1 MYIKNARIVT
11 PDGIIEGS
19 AEIKN
24 GKILRIIKDKFPDGD
39 GTDAEGN
46 FLAPGFIDM
55 HIHGISGFD
64 AMDKNYDSINSMS
77 KSLLKHGVTSFV
89 PTTMTVDIESIKSS
103 IENISKAMKKGV
115 EGANIAGIH
124 IEGPFISPEMVGA
137 QDPKYVRKPSKKD
150 FEYITGSYSNNI
162 KTVTIAPEVDGA
174 AEFIKYIAS
183 LGINASCGH
192 TNGKYDDLVC
202 GIKAGISHATHLYN
216 AMRGFHHRE
225 PGIVGGI
232 FDTGITTEIIADG
245 IHSHFAAV
253 RCAYRLK
260 GPDKLALITDA
271 MMACDMKDGNYTL
284 GGQKVYVKDGAARL
298 EGGQLAGS
306 TLTLDKAVKNIIN
319 NCDVNIADTV
329 KMASSTPA
337 RILKIDNKKG
347 YIKEGYDADI
357 VVFDDNINIIK
368 TFVGGIEKYS
378 IKK

>member
-1 MYIKNARIVT
+1 MYIKNAQIVT
-11 PDGIIEGS
+11 SDGIIEGS
-19 AEIKN
+19 VEIKN
-24 GKILRIIKDKFPDGD
+24 GKILSILKDKFPDGD
-39 GTDAEGN
+39 GIDAGGN

-64 AMDKNYDSINSMS
+64 AMDKNYNSINSMS

-89 PTTMTVDIESIKSS
+89 PTTMTVDIDSIKNSV
-103 IENISKAMKKGV
+103 ENISKAMIKGV

-124 IEGPFISPEMVGA
+124 IEGPFISSEMVGA

-150 FEYITGSYSNNI
+150 FEYIVGPYSNNI

-174 AEFIKYIAS
+174 VEFIKYIAS

-284 GGQKVYVKDGAARL
+284 GGQKVYVKDGAARIA
-298 EGGQLAGS
+298 GGQLAGS
-306 TLTLDKAVKNIIN
+306 TLTLDKAVKNVIN
-319 NCDVNIADTV
+319 NCAVNITDAV

-337 RILKIDNKKG
+337 RILKIDNEKG
-347 YIKEGYDADI
+347 YIKVGYDADI
-357 VVFDDNINIIK
+357 VIFDDNINIIK
-368 TFVGGIEKYS
+368 TFVSGIEKYN

>member
-1 MYIKNARIVT
+1 MYIKNTRIVT
-11 PDGIIEGS
+11 SNGVIEGS
-19 AEIKN
+19 VEIKD
-24 GKILRIIKDKFPDGD
+24 GKILRIIKNKYPDGD
-39 GTDAEGN
+39 GIDAQGN

-77 KSLLKHGVTSFV
+77 KALVKHGVTSFV
-89 PTTMTVDIESIKSS
+89 PTTMTVDIESIKNSV
-103 IENISKAMKKGV
+103 ENISNAMIKGV
-115 EGANIAGIH
+115 EGANVEGIH
-124 IEGPFISPEMVGA
+124 IEGPFISPDMVGA
-137 QDPKYVRKPSKKD
+137 QDPKFVRKPTKKD
-150 FEYITGSYSNNI
+150 FEYIAGPYVNNI
-162 KTVTIAPEVDGA
+162 KTITIAPEVDGA
-174 AEFIKYIAS
+174 MEFIKYIES

-192 TNGKYDDLVC
+192 TNGKYNDLVC
-202 GIKAGISHATHLYN
+202 GIEAGISHSTHLYN

-232 FDTGITTEIIADG
+232 FDSNITTEIIADG

-253 RCAYRLK
+253 RCAYKIK
-260 GPDKLALITDA
+260 GADKLALITDA

-298 EGGQLAGS
+298 AAGQLAGS

-319 NCDVNIADTV
+319 NCDADLINAV
-329 KMASSTPA
+329 KMATSTPA

-347 YIKEGYDADI
+347 YIKEGYDADMVI
-357 VVFDDNINIIK
+357 FDNNINIIK

-378 IKK
+378 IKE

>member
-1 MYIKNARIVT
+1 MYIKNAQIVT
-11 PDGIIEGS
+11 SDGIIEGS
-19 AEIKN
+19 VEIKN
-24 GKILRIIKDKFPDGD
+24 GKILSILKDKFPDGD
-39 GTDAEGN
+39 GIDAGGN

-64 AMDKNYDSINSMS
+64 AMDKNYNSINSMS

-89 PTTMTVDIESIKSS
+89 PTTMTVDIESIKNSV
-103 IENISKAMKKGV
+103 ENISKAMIRGV

-150 FEYITGSYSNNI
+150 FEYIVGPYSNNI

-174 AEFIKYIAS
+174 VEFIKYIAS

-284 GGQKVYVKDGAARL
+284 GGQKVYVKDGAARIA
-298 EGGQLAGS
+298 GGQLAGS
-306 TLTLDKAVKNIIN
+306 TLTLDKAVKNVIN
-319 NCDVNIADTV
+319 NCAVNITDAV

-337 RILKIDNKKG
+337 RILKIDNEKG
-347 YIKEGYDADI
+347 YIKVGYDADI
-357 VVFDDNINIIK
+357 VIFDDNINIIK
-368 TFVGGIEKYS
+368 TFVSGIEKYN

>member
-1 MYIKNARIVT
+1 MYIKNAQIVT
-11 PDGIIEGS
+11 SDGIIEGS
-19 AEIKN
+19 VEIKN
-24 GKILRIIKDKFPDGD
+24 GKILSILKDKFPDGD
-39 GTDAEGN
+39 GIDAGGN

-64 AMDKNYDSINSMS
+64 AMDKNYNSINSMS

-89 PTTMTVDIESIKSS
+89 PTTMTVDIESIKNSV
-103 IENISKAMKKGV
+103 ENISKAMIKGV

-150 FEYITGSYSNNI
+150 FEYIVGPYSNNI

-174 AEFIKYIAS
+174 VEFIKYIAS

-284 GGQKVYVKDGAARL
+284 GGQKVYVKDGAARIA
-298 EGGQLAGS
+298 GGQLAGS
-306 TLTLDKAVKNIIN
+306 TLTLDKAVKNVIN
-319 NCDVNIADTV
+319 NCAVNITDAV

-337 RILKIDNKKG
+337 RILKIDNEKG
-347 YIKEGYDADI
+347 YIKVGYDADI
-357 VVFDDNINIIK
+357 VIFDDNINIIK
-368 TFVGGIEKYS
+368 TFVSG

>member
-1 MYIKNARIVT
+1 MYIKNAQIVT
-11 PDGIIEGS
+11 SDGIIEGS
-19 AEIKN
+19 VEIKN
-24 GKILRIIKDKFPDGD
+24 GKILSILKDKFPDGD
-39 GTDAEGN
+39 GIDAGGN

-64 AMDKNYDSINSMS
+64 AMDKNYNSINSMS

-89 PTTMTVDIESIKSS
+89 PTTMTVDIESIKNSV
-103 IENISKAMKKGV
+103 ENISKAMIKGV

-150 FEYITGSYSNNI
+150 FEYIVGPYSNNI

-174 AEFIKYIAS
+174 VEFIKYIAS

-284 GGQKVYVKDGAARL
+284 GGQKVYVKDGAARIA
-298 EGGQLAGS
+298 GGQLAGS
-306 TLTLDKAVKNIIN
+306 TLTLDKAVKNVIN
-319 NCDVNIADTV
+319 NCAVNITDAV

-337 RILKIDNKKG
+337 RILKIDNEKG
-347 YIKEGYDADI
+347 YIKVGYDADI
-357 VVFDDNINIIK
+357 VIFDDNINIIK
-368 TFVGGIEKYS
+368 TFVSGIEKYN